1 MTWNYGYSA
10 SDVKDAYGEIQSI
23 LIVYC
28 SSLSLSKYLMLAFKL
43 FNKITL

>member
-1 MTWNYGYSA
+1 MIWNYEYSA
-10 SDVKDAYGEIQSI
+10 SNVKDAYGDIQSI

-28 SSLSLSKYLMLAFKL
+28 SSLFLSKYLMLAFKL